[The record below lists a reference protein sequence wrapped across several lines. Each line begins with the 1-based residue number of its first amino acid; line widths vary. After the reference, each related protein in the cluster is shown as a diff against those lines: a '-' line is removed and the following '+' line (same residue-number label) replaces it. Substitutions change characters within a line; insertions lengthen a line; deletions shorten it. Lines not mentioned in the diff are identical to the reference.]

1 MLSLPFTTAPF
12 SLLSAMAPSL
22 HCLPVFFALIILVA
36 ADQQPPTTLLTKDSV
51 SSRPNA
57 LVLLV
62 SKNEATNLHVVDI
75 QKRTPLK
82 PVPLV
87 LDVNGRSLWVD
98 CESNYL
104 SSTYNAPQCHSTQCS
119 RANLHDCRTCSAQ
132 TRPGCHNNTC
142 GLNAVNPV
150 SGETAFGEL
159 AQDVLSIPSTDGSS
173 LGQLVTIP
181 QFLFACAPSSLAQK
195 GFPPAVQG
203 VVGLGH
209 TSIALPTQLAS
220 HFGFQQKFALCLTS
234 PLNHGVLFLG
244 EAPYRLHPGIDVS
257 HPLGSTPLSI
267 SREGEYFIQVTSI
280 RINERVVPVNPA
292 LLNRRPGSTLISTT
306 TPYTV
311 LEHSIYQTF
320 TQFYANQM
328 SWAPRV
334 QPIAPFGLCF
344 DATKMTATQIGPE
357 VANIDLVLHN
367 RNNVWRIVGANSM
380 VQPRPGVW
388 CLGFV
393 DGGSNPKAPIILGSY
408 QLEDNLLQFDLARSR
423 LGFSSSLLFR
433 GTHCGNF
440 FVGSAQTSAAK
451 EEKHV

>member
-173 LGQLVTIP
+173 LGQLVTI
-181 QFLFACAPSSLAQK
+181 LSSSSL
-195 GFPPAVQG
+195 VR
-203 VVGLGH
+203 
-209 TSIALPTQLAS
+209 LPLWHKRGS
-220 HFGFQQKFALCLTS
+220 HLLYKKFALCLTS